1 MAPLIQAASPCLD
14 TTEGRQIE
22 AAGRSLWL
30 DPETS
35 LKAMCS
41 LVSPRALTFNTRSPD
56 QDKGLSP
63 SELWWFLPAGNYPQD
78 QHT

>member
-1 MAPLIQAASPCLD
+1 M
-14 TTEGRQIE
+14 
-22 AAGRSLWL
+22 WL